1 MKKYIAIIALAC
13 LFLAPQAARAAI
25 TSVTLTPAPPTTMS
39 NGRAYYL
46 AGVPYVFRV
55 QATDPLATGKAYWN
69 QIVVEIRQ
77 GLVARETFTVN
88 IGADTGSSTDVVFG
102 PILDQSGGAYT
113 NINYSITVSFRW
125 DCAYFT
131 AGNNNVFVTVSTDT
145 AGSDTDNRGMYYGVI
160 SSIRVLNFVQS
171 GEASDGKITPWHADF
186 NVTGRIVY
194 HDAGAPGL
202 IISNQV
208 PVSEI
213 NAVYLYRAKTLPIP
227 AGAVDTG
234 LANSGTDNDVIF
246 TIDQSFLGP
255 GGRPGNLGVYR
266 WDIRANM
273 ATGGVTETSANT
285 LDVRMDE
292 VQIDNLVFEAGGG
305 ADPAAAPADYYI
317 RSVNVTGTRIRLRA
331 SMRSGVAP
339 AAMAGNTS
347 FTITTGSNT
356 YTLVIPNLAS
366 ERTVLVD
373 PLPAVAAGANVQ
385 VNYTVSAISG
395 GSYDGG
401 QSAANRIVD
410 AAGTDSRAY
419 PCRWE
424 NHHPPGNNAAPFTAA
439 VGSPTPT
446 AISFTLRWTPLSA
459 GAANYDHDF
468 YTYRVYY
475 KKGSDTAWTILD
487 RTVAGYGYLGT
498 LGTGS
503 CTVGSSSNQLE
514 ILTAYD
520 YQVSA
525 VDVWGN
531 EVTVANRIQGSVTTT
546 AFQVTASVSDGISS
560 YGNDNFENRDPSVRQ
575 VRDTGIKI
583 TVRITTA
590 GTLPDKVSIVF
601 AGNDSDLAGA
611 WPAGQYGVTGTADD
625 MLALPAAD
633 RWSVSCI
640 KVTAN
645 TYEGIISSK
654 HPLVKYGT
662 NVRFIVATEKSGV
675 VTYTDH
681 TPDAPGLGDWWT
693 DEWRFRVQ
701 KKTIFIPWPTRVLNN
716 VMTAELPCCF
726 PAYFVPV
733 DSLVTIKVYDIKGR
747 VIATLSDRAYR
758 PGGQNIKDL
767 GWCGYNKD
775 NRRVGPGLYYIEIK
789 AVTVGNKTVIDKTM
803 KVVVAH

>member
-1 MKKYIAIIALAC
+1 
-13 LFLAPQAARAAI
+13 
-25 TSVTLTPAPPTTMS
+25 
-39 NGRAYYL
+39 
-46 AGVPYVFRV
+46 
-55 QATDPLATGKAYWN
+55 
-69 QIVVEIRQ
+69 
-77 GLVARETFTVN
+77 
-88 IGADTGSSTDVVFG
+88 
-102 PILDQSGGAYT
+102 
-113 NINYSITVSFRW
+113 
-125 DCAYFT
+125 
-131 AGNNNVFVTVSTDT
+131 
-145 AGSDTDNRGMYYGVI
+145 
-160 SSIRVLNFVQS
+160 
-171 GEASDGKITPWHADF
+171 
-186 NVTGRIVY
+186 
-194 HDAGAPGL
+194 
-202 IISNQV
+202 
-208 PVSEI
+208 
-213 NAVYLYRAKTLPIP
+213 
-227 AGAVDTG
+227 
-234 LANSGTDNDVIF
+234 
-246 TIDQSFLGP
+246 
-255 GGRPGNLGVYR
+255 
-266 WDIRANM
+266 
-273 ATGGVTETSANT
+273 
-285 LDVRMDE
+285 
-292 VQIDNLVFEAGGG
+292 
-305 ADPAAAPADYYI
+305 
-317 RSVNVTGTRIRLRA
+317 
-331 SMRSGVAP
+331 
-339 AAMAGNTS
+339 
-347 FTITTGSNT
+347 
-356 YTLVIPNLAS
+356 
-366 ERTVLVD
+366 
-373 PLPAVAAGANVQ
+373 
-385 VNYTVSAISG
+385 
-395 GSYDGG
+395 
-401 QSAANRIVD
+401 
-410 AAGTDSRAY
+410 
-419 PCRWE
+419 
-424 NHHPPGNNAAPFTAA
+424 
-439 VGSPTPT
+439 
-446 AISFTLRWTPLSA
+446 
-459 GAANYDHDF
+459 
-468 YTYRVYY
+468 
-475 KKGSDTAWTILD
+475 ILD

-503 CTVGSSSNQLE
+503 CTVGGSSNQLE

-531 EVTVANRIQGSVTTT
+531 EVAVANRIQGSVTTT

-601 AGNDSDLAGA
+601 AGNDSDLPGA

-747 VIATLSDRAYR
+747 VIATLSDRVYR

-789 AVTVGNKTVIDKTM
+789 AITVGNKTVIDKIM